1 MKKSKFLLVFLLTLF
16 IVNISWAKEEI
27 VYKPYELDK
36 LIHDVEKPCAPVV
49 TEDYIL
55 FTADAKYRSVGIA
68 FDFENYKIVHPF
80 QILTTTDA
88 NGIKTKK
95 HMIFCYKRTHEL
107 DSIKYRLIIDGLWT
121 TDPLNPLKEYDDD
134 VNLYFSKV
142 NVPHGIKICT
152 EQTDNNYTNFIYKG
166 ESGLHVNLAG
176 NFTNWD
182 PWIYELK
189 ETEPGLYK
197 LELPPPKGKYIYS
210 YYIGLT
216 PVLDNSNPNKVFT
229 DDGRTANVLYVN

>member
-88 NGIKTKK
+88 DGIKTKK

-121 TDPLNPLKEYDDD
+121 TDPLNPLIEYDDD

-152 EQTDNNYTNFIYKG
+152 AQTDDNYTNFIYKG

-197 LELPPPKGKYIYS
+197 LELPLPKGKYIYS

>member
-1 MKKSKFLLVFLLTLF
+1 MKKSKFLLVFLLTLL

-80 QILTTTDA
+80 QVLTTTDTD
-88 NGIKTKK
+88 GIVTRK
-95 HMIFCYKRTHEL
+95 HLIYCFERTHKFE
-107 DSIKYRLIIDGLWT
+107 SIKYRLILDGLWT
-121 TDPLNPLKEYDDD
+121 TDPLNPLKEYDEDI
-134 VNLYFSKV
+134 NLYFSKV
-142 NVPHGIKICT
+142 EIPFGKKIATTQLQNDC
-152 EQTDNNYTNFIYKG
+152 TNFVYKG
-166 ESGLHVNLAG
+166 ESGLKVNLAG

-197 LELPPPKGKYIYS
+197 LELPLPKGKYIYN

-216 PVLDNSNPNKVFT
+216 PVLDNSNPNKVYT
-229 DDGRTANVLYVN
+229 NDGRTANVLYVN

>member
-88 NGIKTKK
+88 DRIKTKK

-121 TDPLNPLKEYDDD
+121 TDPLNPLKEYDND

-152 EQTDNNYTNFIYKG
+152 AQTDDNYTNFIYKG

-197 LELPPPKGKYIYS
+197 LELPLPKGKYIYS